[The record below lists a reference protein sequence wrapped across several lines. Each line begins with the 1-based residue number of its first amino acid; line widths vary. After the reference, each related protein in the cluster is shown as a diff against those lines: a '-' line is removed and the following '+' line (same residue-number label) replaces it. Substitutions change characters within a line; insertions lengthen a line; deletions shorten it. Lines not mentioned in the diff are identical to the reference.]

1 MEGKKK
7 IIQKVEK
14 SVKKKKKLH
23 NLLISL
29 KEIQD
34 DMTSIRRKNWVLW
47 EKDDKKIGKNFWNSK
62 NE

>member
-14 SVKKKKKLH
+14 SVKKKKLH